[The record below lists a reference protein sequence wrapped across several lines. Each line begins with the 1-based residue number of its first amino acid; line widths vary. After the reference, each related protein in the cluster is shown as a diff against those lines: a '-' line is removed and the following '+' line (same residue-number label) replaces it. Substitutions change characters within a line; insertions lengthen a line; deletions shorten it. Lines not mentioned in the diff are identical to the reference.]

1 MRVIDRGDDA
11 RFFLKLGAL
20 FGVGAAFLLQNLEG
34 YFAIEIQVDG
44 LVDRA
49 HPSFAQQFQQPIII
63 KLAVGTQALPTTRAT
78 DLRKEAADR

>member
-1 MRVIDRGDDA
+1 MRASSSSLA
-11 RFFLKLGAL
+11 RSSALALHSFFRILRATSR
-20 FGVGAAFLLQNLEG
+20 
-34 YFAIEIQVDG
+34 IEIQVDG

-78 DLRKEAADR
+78 DLR